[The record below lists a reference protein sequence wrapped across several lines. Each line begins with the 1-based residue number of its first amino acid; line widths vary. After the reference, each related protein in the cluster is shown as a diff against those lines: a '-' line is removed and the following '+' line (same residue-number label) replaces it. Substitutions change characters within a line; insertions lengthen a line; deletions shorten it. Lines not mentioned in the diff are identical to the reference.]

1 MSNLDYEEDLSEFET
16 GDLDIDDE
24 SLNAGKKV
32 PLEKGSKPSPKGNK
46 KPIGPKGQITKKK
59 DKELDKK
66 VVYSIVAGG
75 AIVLAIS
82 GFMIFNSISAKKK
95 AQAEALRIEQEQ

>member
-46 KPIGPKGQITKKK
+46 KPIG
-59 DKELDKK
+59 
-66 VVYSIVAGG
+66 SSSVALMPGWRR
-75 AIVLAIS
+75 
-82 GFMIFNSISAKKK
+82 
-95 AQAEALRIEQEQ
+95 RIRQK